1 MVTVETLLQ
10 GYSVSTSEGSIG
22 YCAVTL
28 LRGERT
34 TLVDVG
40 HVGRRSL
47 LLERLRVAGLTP
59 ADIDRVVLTH
69 AHWDHCL
76 NIDCFPNAEVLLHE
90 DELEYTRAPHPEDW
104 ATPVW
109 TADVLGRARVTA
121 VRDGD
126 ELEPGV
132 RVLATPG
139 HSPGSMSL
147 LVDTPDGPAGLV
159 GDALP
164 SRVAAG
170 YLAPR
175 LIFWDEESAR
185 RSARRIVETCRTIY
199 PGHDRPF
206 RQEGGGFRYIEPTS
220 LTVNFAPRDDEGRL
234 LASFSD
240 EPPADGPIIMPSAR
254 RSAGAGTGDG

>member
-1 MVTVETLLQ
+1 MPTIQTLLQ
-10 GYSVSTSEGSIG
+10 GYSVATNEGSIA

-47 LLERLRVAGLTP
+47 LLERLAATGLRP
-59 ADIDRVVLTH
+59 EQIDRVVLTH
-69 AHWDHCL
+69 AHWDHCH
-76 NIDCFPNAEVLLHE
+76 NVDCFPNAEVVLHE
-90 DELEYTRAPHPEDW
+90 HELEYTRSPHPQDW
-104 ATPVW
+104 ATPIW
-109 TADVLGRARVTA
+109 TQDILARARIAT

-126 ELEPGV
+126 GLEPGV

-139 HSPGSMSL
+139 HSRGSMTL
-147 LVDTPDGPAGLV
+147 LVETPEGTAGLV

-164 SRVAAG
+164 NRASAG
-170 YLAPR
+170 FLAPR
-175 LIFWDEESAR
+175 LIFWDEEEAR
-185 RSARRIVETCRTIY
+185 RSARRIVDTCRTVF

-206 RQEGGGFRYIEPTS
+206 RVENGRFTYIEPTA
-220 LTVNFAPRDDEGRL
+220 LEILQAPRDEEGRL

-240 EPPADGPIIMPSAR
+240 APPADGPLIMPSAR
-254 RSAGAGTGDG
+254 RATEARPADG

>member
-1 MVTVETLLQ
+1 
-10 GYSVSTSEGSIG
+10 
-22 YCAVTL
+22 VTL
-28 LRGERT
+28 LRGEKT

-40 HVGRRSL
+40 HVGRRRL
-47 LLERLRVAGLTP
+47 LLERLRETGLTP
-59 ADIDRVVLTH
+59 DAIDRVVLTH

-76 NIDCFPNAEVLLHE
+76 NVDCFPTAEVLLHE
-90 DELEYTRAPHPEDW
+90 DELEYTSAPHPEDW

-109 TADVLGRARVTA
+109 TADILRRARVST

-139 HSPGSMSL
+139 HSPGSLTL
-147 LVDTPDGPAGLV
+147 LVDTADGAAGLV

-164 SRVAAG
+164 SLASAG

-175 LIFWDEESAR
+175 LVFWDEEAAR
-185 RSARRIVETCRTIY
+185 RSARRIVERCRTIF

-206 RQEGGGFRYIEPTS
+206 RAHNGAFTYIEPTA
-220 LTVNFAPRDDEGRL
+220 LEILMAPRDEAGRL
-234 LASFSD
+234 LATFS
-240 EPPADGPIIMPSAR
+240 EEAPASGPLIMPSAR
-254 RSAGAGTGDG
+254 RAADVRSGDG

>member
-1 MVTVETLLQ
+1 MAEIQTLLQ

-28 LRGERT
+28 LRGERI

-47 LLERLRVAGLTP
+47 LLERLRAAGLAP
-59 ADIDRVVLTH
+59 EDVERVVLTH
-69 AHWDHCL
+69 AHWDHCQ
-76 NIDCFPNAEVLLHE
+76 NVDCFPNAEVLLHQ
-90 DELEYTRAPHPEDW
+90 DELEYTAAPNPLDW
-104 ATPVW
+104 ATPAW
-109 TADVLGRARVTA
+109 TVDVLRRSRIMA

-126 ELEPGV
+126 ELESGV

-147 LVDTPDGPAGLV
+147 LVQTPEGMIGLV

-164 SRVAAG
+164 SRAAAG
-170 YLAPR
+170 MLAPR
-175 LIFWDEESAR
+175 LIFWDEEAAR
-185 RSARRIVETCRTIY
+185 RSARRIVDACRTIY

-206 RQEGGGFRYIEPTS
+206 VVEPGGFRYIEPTS
-220 LTVNFAPRDDEGRL
+220 LVVTFAPRDDDGRL

-240 EPPADGPIIMPSAR
+240 EPPGDAPIIVPSAR
-254 RSAGAGTGDG
+254 RSAGAGSSDG